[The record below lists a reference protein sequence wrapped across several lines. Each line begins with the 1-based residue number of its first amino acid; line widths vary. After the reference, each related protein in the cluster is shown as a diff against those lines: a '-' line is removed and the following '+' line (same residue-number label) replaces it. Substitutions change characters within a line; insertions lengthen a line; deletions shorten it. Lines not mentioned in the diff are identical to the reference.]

1 MASLFAPYA
10 PAVMQPRS
18 FNDLLTR
25 LEFVRGG
32 IVDLENTIREKRITS
47 VKGKQLIEIY
57 RLLADDVS
65 DANKVVLEERRKELE
80 TALDEEMKQTME
92 YVILTIE
99 KRQEDAIKQA
109 MISQY
114 GAVFII

>member
-1 MASLFAPYA
+1 MASLFVPYA

-25 LEFVRGG
+25 LDFVRGS
-32 IVDLENTIREKRITS
+32 IAELENTIREKRIAS

-57 RLLADDVS
+57 RLLAHDVS
-65 DANKVVLEERRKELE
+65 DANKNALNKRRKELE
-80 TALDEEMKQTME
+80 TALDAEMKQTME

-99 KRQEDAIKQA
+99 RRQEDAIKQT
-109 MISQY
+109 MILQY
-114 GAVFII
+114 GSIFL

>member
-1 MASLFAPYA
+1 MASLFVPSA

-25 LEFVRGG
+25 LDFVRGS
-32 IVDLENTIREKRITS
+32 IAELENTIREKRIAS

-57 RLLADDVS
+57 RLLGDGVS
-65 DANKVVLEERRKELE
+65 DANKNALHKRRKELE
-80 TALDEEMKQTME
+80 TALDAEMKQTME

-99 KRQEDAIKQA
+99 RLQEDAIKQT
-109 MISQY
+109 MILQY
-114 GAVFII
+114 GSIFL